1 MLLHLGFPFIC
12 RPLGRSA
19 LYFLFTLFY
28 HIISLLLSPS
38 PCGPI
43 LATAASSKPLRARR
57 YSRTVRCNSLDPAA
71 RGKRMMPPLPVNHG
85 QRLCPRRLAQPR
97 PFPPGFYAARARR
110 AWARAFPSPPGRR
123 ARTARTK
130 QGRGPSAPAPA
141 LVLPA
146 RRAGKTPPPPAPSFL
161 PPPPRRIACPPFC
174 GRLSPA
180 CQPAGKRRLPPARPP
195 GAQYVSNPASEASA
209 LFPSGN
215 TARPQVDPGFC
226 NKQKPRGRKADLA
239 ATGVHMIQGALFR
252 LL

>member
-1 MLLHLGFPFIC
+1 MGSGFAQ
-12 RPLGRSA
+12 GV
-19 LYFLFTLFY
+19 
-28 HIISLLLSPS
+28 SPS
-38 PCGPI
+38 PSPSHQGF
-43 LATAASSKPLRARR
+43 A
-57 YSRTVRCNSLDPAA
+57 
-71 RGKRMMPPLPVNHG
+71 
-85 QRLCPRRLAQPR
+85 
-97 PFPPGFYAARARR
+97 PPGPVERGPGL
-110 AWARAFPSPPGRR
+110 FPAPPGGGR
-123 ARTARTK
+123 AQRAQSR
-130 QGRGPSAPAPA
+130 GGGPSAPAPA